1 MKVHSKVLTH
11 IERRYLTKQHKE
23 SGGVC
28 TGESLLHYTWIDMML
43 QGSRRWYSVTSKN
56 PNEVSGQPK

>member
-11 IERRYLTKQHKE
+11 AERRYLTKQNKE

-28 TGESLLHYTWIDMML
+28 TGERLLHYTWIDMML
-43 QGSRRWYSVTSKN
+43 QGSRR
-56 PNEVSGQPK
+56 